1 MSGDGGRTS
10 SARLF
15 ATLSNRRGEEADLA
29 RAFLEAIEGDL
40 TTARLVVGTRAA
52 TATDPR
58 LQSQARI
65 LEGVIAKQDAFTR
78 CKTHLL
84 EWPADDL
91 VLIFTAVFVGFSGA
105 DDRHETMYDLM
116 TSLPLDGLSSIGLL
130 RLAHAAIDVDE
141 HEAACGAISR
151 AKRADADADDWVHAE
166 IHALEAAN
174 DLGAAHSRLRDY
186 LRARSADDFEQEAHL
201 LAHLA
206 FLEAELELPSRAV
219 SDFLTRASDRLARPG
234 SSAQLA
240 LDYLLC
246 TATGMGDRAGS
257 HPATLCR
264 ELSVTDSRT
273 PPLWALGAVICAATG
288 RRCGYVHPLPRPGT
302 LYASASTVDAVL
314 ELVSGERVERTRSS
328 QLHCRLGGSRSEYGR
343 VFRKHR
349 ATGRAHL
356 PCA

>member
-1 MSGDGGRTS
+1 MSGDGGHTS

-15 ATLSNRRGEEADLA
+15 ATLLNRRGEEADLA

-52 TATDPR
+52 TAADPR

-65 LEGVIAKQDAFTR
+65 LEGLIATEDAFTR

-116 TSLPLDGLSSIGLL
+116 TSLPLDALSSIGLL
-130 RLAHAAIDVDE
+130 RLAHAAIDIDQREV
-141 HEAACGAISR
+141 AYGAISR
-151 AKRADADADDWVHAE
+151 AKPADAAADDWVHAE

-174 DLGAAHSRLRDY
+174 DFDAAHSRLRDY
-186 LRARSADDFEQEAHL
+186 LRARSTDDFEEEAHL

-246 TATGMGDRAGS
+246 TATGMSDRAGS
-257 HPATLCR
+257 HPATPCR
-264 ELSVTDSRT
+264 DLSADGSRT
-273 PPLWALGAVICAATG
+273 PPMWALGAVVCAASG
-288 RRCGYVHPLPRPGT
+288 RRCGGAHPLPRPGT

-314 ELVSGERVERTRSS
+314 ELVSGAEVEGTSSS
-328 QLHCRLGGSRSEYGR
+328 QLHRRLGGSRSEYGR
-343 VFRKHR
+343 VFRKHGAMHR
-349 ATGRAHL
+349 GNL